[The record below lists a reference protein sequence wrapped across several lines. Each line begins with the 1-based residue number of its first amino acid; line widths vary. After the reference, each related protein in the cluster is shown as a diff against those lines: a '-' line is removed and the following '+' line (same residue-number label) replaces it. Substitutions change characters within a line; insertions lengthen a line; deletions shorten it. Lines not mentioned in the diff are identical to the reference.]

1 MGKALVIAVVVAA
14 MGPTLVA
21 EGVGFGG
28 GGFLRG
34 VLFLELDGLNAALAA
49 AGFPALAGELTLAGG
64 SGIGGVT
71 GELAFG
77 GMGFGGSLVARQG
90 DRSVELEIGY
100 GAFVAEYPLALGR
113 RALLSL
119 GVGIGGGG
127 ATLTLRFRK
136 AAGFQDALA
145 SPTVTRLET
154 AFFGLLPH
162 LRLQLAPLEWL
173 LLDGWAGYLL
183 TLPAPWQEGE
193 QELAVTPSL
202 AGPFLALE
210 IVFGGME
217 PEVVQ
222 TPSY

>member
-1 MGKALVIAVVVAA
+1 MRKVLVIVVVAA

-34 VLFLELDGLNAALAA
+34 VLLLELEGLNASLAA
-49 AGFPALAGELTLAGG
+49 AGFPALTGGLTLAGG

-77 GMGFGGSLVARQG
+77 GMGFGANLVARQG

-100 GAFVAEYPLALGR
+100 GAFVMEYPLALGR
-113 RALLSL
+113 RAVLSCGAGL
-119 GVGIGGGG
+119 GGGG

-136 AAGFQDALA
+136 AADLADALA
-145 SPTVTRLET
+145 SPTVTQLET
-154 AFFGLLPH
+154 AFFGLLPY
-162 LRLQLAPLEWL
+162 LRLQVSPLEWL

-183 TLPAPWQEGE
+183 TLPGPWQEGE

-222 TPSY
+222 TSSY

>member
-1 MGKALVIAVVVAA
+1 MGKALVAAA
-14 MGPTLVA
+14 MVTALGLGGWA
-21 EGVGFGG
+21 QVGFGG
-28 GGFLRG
+28 GGALRG
-34 VLFLELDGLNAALAA
+34 VVLLELDGLNAALAA

-77 GMGFGGSLVARQG
+77 GMGFGGSLAVRQG

-100 GAFVAEYPLALGR
+100 GAFVAEHPLALGR

-183 TLPAPWQEGE
+183 TLPGPWQEGA
-193 QELAVTPSL
+193 QELEVTPTL